1 MEAAVGDMLRI
12 HGHNVGDRDKTG
24 EIVEIHGKSGQPP
37 YTVRFT
43 DGHTSLMFPGPD
55 AVIEPPARKSSR
67 GKAAGTGK
75 TGGSGRAAK
84 GGKSAKSR
92 PKAK

>member
-12 HGHNVGDRDKTG
+12 HGHNVGDPDKTG

-37 YTVRFT
+37 YTIRFA

-55 AVIEPPARKSSR
+55 AVVEPPARKAGR
-67 GKAAGTGK
+67 GKASGVGK
-75 TGGSGRAAK
+75 AARSRSKGR
-84 GGKSAKSR
+84 
-92 PKAK
+92 